1 MARIVVAEAIAAA
14 GLSALQAAGHEI
26 VNLTDKP
33 REALLSAVAGA
44 DALIVRS
51 QVQVDAALMAA
62 GPQLKIIGRAG
73 VGIDNIDAVAAERA
87 NIRVVNAPNGNTV
100 AAAEQTFA
108 LLLAV
113 ARHVPRGDAS
123 VRSGAWIRGELKGF
137 ELRGKRLGII
147 GFGRIGQAVAKRA
160 AAFEMEIVAS
170 DPVVTAEQASELGV
184 KIQTLDQLLMESDI
198 ISLHVPALGDAPLI
212 GAAEIA
218 KMKRGAVLLNVA
230 RGSLVD
236 EVALAAALAS
246 GALGGAGIDV
256 FASEPPVGSPLL
268 TAPHTVLTPHLGAQ
282 TVDAQIAVAVEV
294 AEQIVDF
301 LRHHAPKSSCSSS

>member
-1 MARIVVAEAIAAA
+1 MARIVVAEAIADA
-14 GLSALQAAGHEI
+14 GLSTLQAAGHEI
-26 VNLTDKP
+26 VNLAGKP
-33 REALLSAVAGA
+33 REALLSALAGA

-51 QVQVDAALMAA
+51 QVQVDAALIAA

-73 VGIDNIDAVAAERA
+73 VGIDNIDAKAAERA
-87 NIRVVNAPNGNTV
+87 NIRVVNAPNGNTI

-160 AAFEMEIVAS
+160 AAFEMDVVAS
-170 DPVVTAEQASELGV
+170 DPVVTAQQAAQFGV
-184 KIQTLDQLLMESDI
+184 KLQTLDQLLAESDI
-198 ISLHVPALGDAPLI
+198 ISLHLPALGDAPLI

-218 KMKRGAVLLNVA
+218 KMKPGAVLLNVA

-236 EVALAAALAS
+236 EVALAAALTS

-268 TAPHTVLTPHLGAQ
+268 TAPHTVLAPHLGAQ

-301 LRHHAPKSSCSSS
+301 FAAPRA